1 MQTADII
8 PTMDTTMRVSVETRD
23 ALVELCKKNEPYD
36 AVIKKLIAHWKK
48 THHEE

>member
-1 MQTADII
+1 MQTADTI

-36 AVIKKLIAHWKK
+36 IVIKKLIVHWKK
-48 THHEE
+48 THTDQ